1 VKLLKSIY
9 LNRSLYVYGF
19 VVAVLFVAGT
29 YVDFLYSVAKI
40 ASMLL
45 LFLLVLDFALLY
57 KNKKGISGK
66 REMAER
72 FSNGDNNEVR
82 LQISNHYAFKVWMQ
96 IIDEVPVRFQIRD
109 FSIRKIVLPG
119 KMVKEVY
126 KLRPVERGEYG
137 FGKINVFIKTRI
149 GLAERRYQLGE
160 IQTVAVYPSF
170 HQLKDGNFLSFA
182 ELRNRLGLK
191 KIRRLGYNKEFE
203 QIKDYVV
210 GDEIRNI
217 NWKATAR
224 RNKVMVNQYQD
235 ERAQYIYSV
244 IDMGRT
250 MKMPFYGMSLLDYA
264 INSTLA
270 LTQIVLKN
278 YDRMGMISYSNKL
291 NSIVPSGNRNN
302 QLPLMLE
309 TLYNQQTA
317 FAESSLE
324 PVYTFIKRRVNH
336 RSLFIFFTNFESI
349 YSMERQLNFFLNLN
363 KNHLVLIV
371 SFENTEVVK
380 IANNPVTNTEEVYIK
395 AIAEKSI
402 LDKRIFMKELAK
414 YGIQSLLTAPE
425 NLTVDTVNKYLEIK
439 ARGLI

>member
-1 VKLLKSIY
+1 MKLLKSIY
-9 LNRSLYVYGF
+9 LNRSLYLYGF
-19 VVAVLFVAGT
+19 VVVALFVAGT
-29 YVDFLYSVAKI
+29 YVGFLYSIAKI

-45 LFLLVLDFALLY
+45 LFLFILDFALLY
-57 KNKKGISGK
+57 LNKEGIRGK
-66 REMAER
+66 REMAGR
-72 FSNGDNNEVR
+72 FSNGDNNAVR
-82 LQISNHYAFKVWMQ
+82 LHIRNQYAFKVWML
-96 IIDEVPVRFQIRD
+96 IIDEVPARFQIRD
-109 FSIRKIVLPG
+109 FSIHKIVMPG
-119 KMVKEVY
+119 KEVKEVY
-126 KLRPVERGEYG
+126 HLRPVERGEYM
-137 FGKINVFIKTRI
+137 FGKINVFVRTRI
-149 GLAERRYQLGE
+149 GLVERRYQLGKK
-160 IQTVAVYPSF
+160 QTIAVYPSF

-210 GDEIRNI
+210 GDEIHNI

-224 RNKVMVNQYQD
+224 RSKIMVNQYQD
-235 ERAQYIYSV
+235 ERAQYIYAV
-244 IDMGRT
+244 LDMGRT

-270 LTQIVLKN
+270 LTQLVLKN

-291 NSIVPSGNRNN
+291 NTIVPSGNRNN

-317 FAESSLE
+317 FSESSLE

-349 YSMERQLNFFLNLN
+349 YSMQRQLPFFLNLN

-380 IANNPVTNTEEVYIK
+380 IANKPANNTEEVYIK

-402 LDKRIFMKELAK
+402 MDKRIFMKELAK

-425 NLTVDTVNKYLEIK
+425 NLTVEAVNKYLEIK

>member
-1 VKLLKSIY
+1 MKLLKSIY